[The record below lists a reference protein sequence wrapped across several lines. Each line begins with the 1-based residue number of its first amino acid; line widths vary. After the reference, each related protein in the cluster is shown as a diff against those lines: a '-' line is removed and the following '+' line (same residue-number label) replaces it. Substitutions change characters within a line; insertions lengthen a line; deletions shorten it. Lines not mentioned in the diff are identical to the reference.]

1 MSQDN
6 VERVIGRLVTDEAFR
21 KRFRDD
27 PSAAIDGLIE
37 DGMTLNPC
45 ELRAL
50 VNLDPD
56 LIRGFAEA
64 IDPRIQK
71 SDLRG
76 GQA

>member
-21 KRFRDD
+21 ASFSED
-27 PSAAIDGLIE
+27 PAGALESLIE
-37 DGMTLNPC
+37 NGMTLNAC

-50 VNLDPD
+50 STLDPE
-56 LIRGFAEA
+56 LISSFAEA

-71 SDLRG
+71 TDLRG
-76 GQA
+76 GRV

>member
-21 KRFRDD
+21 ASFNED
-27 PSAAIDGLIE
+27 PEGALESLVE
-37 DGMTLNPC
+37 RGMTLNPC

-50 VNLDPD
+50 VDLDPE
-56 LIRGFAEA
+56 LISSFAEA

-71 SDLRG
+71 TDLRG
-76 GQA
+76 GRV